1 MTICG
6 CAKHRCG
13 EVTLTSSQRI
23 DVIYALRRA
32 ADNAFCVAEKAPSS
46 ELITTVEQML
56 VLPHGTVLVDRY
68 GSAWQVKTRGSTLH
82 LATTRGGVLIPMDT
96 ATLMLPMRVVDD
108 GRPELDT
115 EPEPGRDAVD

>member
-1 MTICG
+1 MTGCG
-6 CAKHRCG
+6 CANHRCMDLR
-13 EVTLTSSQRI
+13 LTSSERI
-23 DVIYALRRA
+23 DVVYGLR
-32 ADNAFCVAEKAPSS
+32 CVAEKAPSS

-82 LATTRGGVLIPMDT
+82 LATTRGGVPIPMDT